1 MKIPYKR
8 TLDTEKHCDLV
19 FNCRFN
25 ENKNLSPKKHDFDH
39 RRIEWDV
46 CVFGYFH
53 CIIYKT
59 FYFVSDLD
67 FVKKAVGLDYKCDV
81 RFDAIDLVII

>member
-1 MKIPYKR
+1 M
-8 TLDTEKHCDLV
+8 
-19 FNCRFN
+19 
-25 ENKNLSPKKHDFDH
+25 DF
-39 RRIEWDV
+39 

-53 CIIYKT
+53 CIIFQT

-81 RFDAIDLVII
+81 RFDAIDLDIYEWHPDREQSVCLGKQKIIISI